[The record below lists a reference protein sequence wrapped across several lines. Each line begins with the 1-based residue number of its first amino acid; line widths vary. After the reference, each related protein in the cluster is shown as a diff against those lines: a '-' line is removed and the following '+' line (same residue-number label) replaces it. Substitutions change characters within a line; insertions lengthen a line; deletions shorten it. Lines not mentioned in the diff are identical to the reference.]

1 MNSLAYQKMQSGMIL
16 AKAFIQGARPA
27 TLPAVG
33 VPIVMATIWAFY
45 NHEMFNKT
53 LFFFTL
59 LSGGFIQC
67 AVNFFNDGLDFKKG
81 VDHEG
86 RKGPQ
91 RLTTQGLVSF
101 KQVMSFG
108 FVSLFMAF
116 IIALPL
122 IIKGGWPILALGL
135 VAFFL
140 TYLYSGTSFALADR
154 GASEFFVIL
163 FFGLGAVSGTYYIQ
177 TLEWDS
183 SLIYLGIQCGFWALS
198 ILLVNYL
205 RDEKEDRLAGRKNLV
220 TVYGRE
226 IGIMSLAVV
235 HLLIYLFCFYWFN
248 LNPKAGALSFFT
260 LPLSAILIYFIAVT
274 PPSPVYNR
282 YLLLMSLLY
291 SLFGVVWIMGFI
303 IP

>member
-1 MNSLAYQKMQSGMIL
+1 MNSLTYQKIKSGMTL
-16 AKAFIQGARPA
+16 AKAFIQGARSA

-33 VPIVMATIWAFY
+33 VPVLMATAWAFY

-53 LFFFTL
+53 LFLLTL

-81 VDHEG
+81 VDHKE
-86 RKGPQ
+86 RKGPA
-91 RLTTQGLVSF
+91 RLTTQGQVSF
-101 KQVMSFG
+101 KQVMFFG
-108 FVSLFMAF
+108 FISLFLAF
-116 IIALPL
+116 VIALPL
-122 IIKGGWPILALGL
+122 IMRGGWPILVLGL
-135 VAFFL
+135 VAFLL
-140 TYLYSGTSFALADR
+140 TYLYSGSSFALADQ
-154 GASEFFVIL
+154 GASELFVIL
-163 FFGLGAVSGTYYIQ
+163 FFGLGAVGGTYYIQ
-177 TLEWDS
+177 TLEWDN

-226 IGIMSLAVV
+226 IGIMGLAVV

-248 LNPKAGALSFFT
+248 FNPKAGTLSFFT

-274 PPSPVYNR
+274 PPSPTYNR
-282 YLLLMSLLY
+282 YLLFMSFLY
-291 SLFGVVWIMGFI
+291 SLFGVVWVTSLIT
-303 IP
+303 

>member
-1 MNSLAYQKMQSGMIL
+1 M
-16 AKAFIQGARPA
+16 
-27 TLPAVG
+27 PAVG
-33 VPIVMATIWAFY
+33 VPVFMATTWAFY
-45 NHEMFNKT
+45 QQGVFDKT
-53 LFFFTL
+53 LLLFTL
-59 LSGGFIQC
+59 LSGGLIQC

-91 RLTTQGLVSF
+91 RLTTQSQVSF

-108 FVSLFMAF
+108 FISLSLAF
-116 IIALPL
+116 VIALPL
-122 IIKGGWPILALGL
+122 IARGGWPVLALGL
-135 VAFFL
+135 VAFIL
-140 TYLYSGTSFALADR
+140 TYIYSGTSFALADR
-154 GASEFFVIL
+154 GASELFVIL
-163 FFGLGAVSGTYYIQ
+163 FFGLGAVGGTYYIQ
-177 TLEWDS
+177 TLKWDN

-226 IGIMSLAVV
+226 IGIMGLAVI

-282 YLLLMSLLY
+282 YLFFMSLLY
-291 SLFGVVWIMGFI
+291 SLFGMVWMMGFI